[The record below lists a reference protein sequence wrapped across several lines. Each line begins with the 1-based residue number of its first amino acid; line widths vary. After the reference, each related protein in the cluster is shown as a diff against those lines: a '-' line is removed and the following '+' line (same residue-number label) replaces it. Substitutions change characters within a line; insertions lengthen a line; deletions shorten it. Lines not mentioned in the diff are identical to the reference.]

1 MDGTKSDMGEAEG
14 LPNGR
19 LLLEVIGLN
28 RERLNA
34 GLRNKVAVPAQ
45 LFKTLLSLA
54 ASTLPFD
61 REFYLSTY
69 PDIKSAC
76 ESGRIADPKTHFI
89 EEGYLEGRFGAKP
102 NVDEEYYKCTY
113 PDVRAAIA
121 SGSVDSALD
130 HYLRAGAFEGR
141 FPNIDCAPTAKRW
154 LTILGR

>member
-1 MDGTKSDMGEAEG
+1 M
-14 LPNGR
+14 
-19 LLLEVIGLN
+19 LLEVIGLN

-45 LFKTLLSLA
+45 LLKALLSLA

-69 PDIKSAC
+69 PDIRSAFDA
-76 ESGRIADPKTHFI
+76 GRIADPRTHFI
-89 EEGYLEGRFGAKP
+89 EEGYLEGRFGARP
-102 NVDEEYYKCTY
+102 DVDEEYYRATY
-113 PDVRAAIA
+113 PDVRTAIT
-121 SGSVDSALD
+121 SGNVASALD

-141 FPNIDCAPTAKRW
+141 FPNVDTVPSIKRW